1 MKRFNVQYPM
11 SNVQYSSEQ
20 PRMARISG
28 LLRWRLN
35 IEYWILN
42 IRLSRTRLAG
52 TVRPTCF
59 ALAFSLL
66 TLLES
71 IPASAAEQLSAR
83 ASFNAGLQ
91 AFAASNWPAAS
102 NAFLEAAAAAPAA
115 KLDPAAAYYNAG
127 LAAYA
132 GGDLKAAADSFARA
146 SSGSDLRLQ
155 SQAYY
160 NRGNALFHQVGGPGA
175 AAAPAMPLPAMSTQ
189 ELASAEASVGEAI
202 QMYENAI
209 ALDPKDL
216 DAKANYELAVLK
228 QQQIQQQK
236 QQQQQQDQQNQDQ
249 QNQDQQNQDQQKQ
262 DQQKQEEQKDQEQQQ
277 QQQQQQAQQQPQ
289 PENKAGDK
297 QKQEEKQIQ
306 EEKPSEEM
314 TPEEAAMMLDSM
326 KAQEQSQ
333 RDRLHPF
340 FGRPVPVEKD
350 W

>member
-11 SNVQYSSEQ
+11 SNIQRSSEQ
-20 PRMARISG
+20 PRRGQSNILMFCLLMG
-28 LLRWRLN
+28 L
-35 IEYWILN
+35 
-42 IRLSRTRLAG
+42 
-52 TVRPTCF
+52 
-59 ALAFSLL
+59 
-66 TLLES
+66 
-71 IPASAAEQLSAR
+71 SAAVAKAEQANAR
-83 ASFNAGLQ
+83 ASFDAGLQ

-175 AAAPAMPLPAMSTQ
+175 AAAAPAMPLPTMSTQ
-189 ELASAEASVGEAI
+189 ELASAETSVGEAI

-249 QNQDQQNQDQQKQ
+249 QNQDQRNQE
-262 DQQKQEEQKDQEQQQ
+262 QKQEEQKDQKQEQP
-277 QQQQQQAQQQPQ
+277 QQQQQAQPQPQ
-289 PENKAGDK
+289 PEN
-297 QKQEEKQIQ
+297 QPEENPQQEEEQIQ

>member
-1 MKRFNVQYPM
+1 MKNFDIQYPI
-11 SNVQYSSEQ
+11 SNVPCSSEQ
-20 PRMARISG
+20 PRRGQSYILMFCLMMG
-28 LLRWRLN
+28 L
-35 IEYWILN
+35 
-42 IRLSRTRLAG
+42 
-52 TVRPTCF
+52 
-59 ALAFSLL
+59 
-66 TLLES
+66 
-71 IPASAAEQLSAR
+71 SAAGAKAEQPNAR
-83 ASFNAGLQ
+83 AAFDAGLE
-91 AFAASNWPAAS
+91 AFAASNWPVAS
-102 NAFLEAAAAAPAA
+102 NAFLEAAAAAPGA

-209 ALDPKDL
+209 ALDPQDV

-228 QQQIQQQK
+228 QQRLQQQK
-236 QQQQQQDQQNQDQ
+236 QQQQQQDQ

-262 DQQKQEEQKDQEQQQ
+262 DQQKQEEQKDQKQDQPQQQ
-277 QQQQQQAQQQPQ
+277 PQAQQQPQ
-289 PENKAGDK
+289 PENQAGDK
-297 QKQEEKQIQ
+297 QQQEEEQIKQD
-306 EEKPSEEM
+306 KPSEEM

>member
-1 MKRFNVQYPM
+1 MKRLL
-11 SNVQYSSEQ
+11 S
-20 PRMARISG
+20 MAACAALTAVS
-28 LLRWRLN
+28 
-35 IEYWILN
+35 
-42 IRLSRTRLAG
+42 
-52 TVRPTCF
+52 VR
-59 ALAFSLL
+59 
-66 TLLES
+66 
-71 IPASAAEQLSAR
+71 AAEPSAR
-83 ASFNAGLQ
+83 ASFDAGLQ

-209 ALDPKDL
+209 ALDPKDV

-249 QNQDQQNQDQQKQ
+249 QNQDQQKQ
-262 DQQKQEEQKDQEQQQ
+262 DQQKQEEQQDQKQD

-289 PENKAGDK
+289 PEN
-297 QKQEEKQIQ
+297 QPEENQQQEEQQIK
-306 EEKPSEEM
+306 EDKPSEEM

>member
-1 MKRFNVQYPM
+1 
-11 SNVQYSSEQ
+11 
-20 PRMARISG
+20 
-28 LLRWRLN
+28 
-35 IEYWILN
+35 
-42 IRLSRTRLAG
+42 
-52 TVRPTCF
+52 
-59 ALAFSLL
+59 L

-71 IPASAAEQLSAR
+71 FPSSAAEPSAR
-83 ASFNAGLQ
+83 ASFDAGLQ

-160 NRGNALFHQVGGPGA
+160 NRGNVLFHQVGGPGA
-175 AAAPAMPLPAMSTQ
+175 AAAPAAPLPAMSTQ
-189 ELASAEASVGEAI
+189 ELAGAEASVGEAI

-209 ALDPKDL
+209 ALDPQDL

-236 QQQQQQDQQNQDQ
+236 QQQQQQDQQK
-249 QNQDQQNQDQQKQ
+249 QDQQNQDQQKQ
-262 DQQKQEEQKDQEQQQ
+262 DQQNQKEQQDQEQQPQ
-277 QQQQQQAQQQPQ
+277 QPQQQAQQQPQ
-289 PENKAGDK
+289 PENQSEDNP
-297 QKQEEKQIQ
+297 QQEEEQIQ

>member
-1 MKRFNVQYPM
+1 MNR
-11 SNVQYSSEQ
+11 
-20 PRMARISG
+20 
-28 LLRWRLN
+28 
-35 IEYWILN
+35 
-42 IRLSRTRLAG
+42 RLAIL
-52 TVRPTCF
+52 VAA
-59 ALAFSLL
+59 ALGAV
-66 TLLES
+66 
-71 IPASAAEQLSAR
+71 SAR
-83 ASFNAGLQ
+83 AAEPSARGSFEAGLQ

-115 KLDPAAAYYNAG
+115 KLDPAAAYFNAG

-155 SQAYY
+155 SRAYY

-175 AAAPAMPLPAMSTQ
+175 AAAAPAMPLPTMSTQ
-189 ELASAEASVGEAI
+189 ELAGAEASVGEAI

-209 ALDPKDL
+209 ALDPKDV

-236 QQQQQQDQQNQDQ
+236 QQQQKQDQQKQDQ
-249 QNQDQQNQDQQKQ
+249 QKQDQQSQDQQNQDQQKQ
-262 DQQKQEEQKDQEQQQ
+262 NQEAQKDQKQDQ
-277 QQQQQQAQQQPQ
+277 QQQQQQAEQKPQ
-289 PENKAGDK
+289 PENQSVDK
-297 QKQEEKQIQ
+297 QQQQEEQIKQD
-306 EEKPSEEM
+306 KPSEEM

>member
-1 MKRFNVQYPM
+1 MKRLL
-11 SNVQYSSEQ
+11 S
-20 PRMARISG
+20 MAACAALTAVS
-28 LLRWRLN
+28 
-35 IEYWILN
+35 
-42 IRLSRTRLAG
+42 
-52 TVRPTCF
+52 VR
-59 ALAFSLL
+59 
-66 TLLES
+66 
-71 IPASAAEQLSAR
+71 AAEPSAR
-83 ASFNAGLQ
+83 ASFDAGLE

-102 NAFLEAAAAAPAA
+102 NAFLEAATAAPAA

-175 AAAPAMPLPAMSTQ
+175 AAAPAMPLPAMSSQ
-189 ELASAEASVGEAI
+189 ELAGAEASVGEAI

-236 QQQQQQDQQNQDQ
+236 QQQQQQDQQK
-249 QNQDQQNQDQQKQ
+249 QDQQNQDQQKQ
-262 DQQKQEEQKDQEQQQ
+262 DQQNQEEQQDQKQD

-289 PENKAGDK
+289 PEN
-297 QKQEEKQIQ
+297 QPEENQQQEEQQIK
-306 EEKPSEEM
+306 EDKPSEEM

>member
-1 MKRFNVQYPM
+1 MKRLL
-11 SNVQYSSEQ
+11 S
-20 PRMARISG
+20 MAACAALTAVS
-28 LLRWRLN
+28 
-35 IEYWILN
+35 
-42 IRLSRTRLAG
+42 
-52 TVRPTCF
+52 VR
-59 ALAFSLL
+59 
-66 TLLES
+66 
-71 IPASAAEQLSAR
+71 AAEPSAR
-83 ASFNAGLQ
+83 ASFDAGLQ

-209 ALDPKDL
+209 ALDPRDL

-236 QQQQQQDQQNQDQ
+236 QQQQQK
-249 QNQDQQNQDQQKQ
+249 DQQNQDQQKQ
-262 DQQKQEEQKDQEQQQ
+262 DQKNQDRQQQQDQQKQEEQKDQKQDP
-277 QQQQQQAQQQPQ
+277 QQQQQQAEQKPRPQ
-289 PENKAGDK
+289 PDQ
-297 QKQEEKQIQ
+297 QKNEQQKEEQIQ
-306 EEKPSEEM
+306 QDKPSEEM

>member
-11 SNVQYSSEQ
+11 SNIQRSSEQ
-20 PRMARISG
+20 PRRGQSNILMFCLLMG
-28 LLRWRLN
+28 L
-35 IEYWILN
+35 
-42 IRLSRTRLAG
+42 
-52 TVRPTCF
+52 
-59 ALAFSLL
+59 
-66 TLLES
+66 
-71 IPASAAEQLSAR
+71 SAAVAKAEQANAR
-83 ASFNAGLQ
+83 ASFDAGLQ

-102 NAFLEAAAAAPAA
+102 NAFLAAAAAAPAA

-160 NRGNALFHQVGGPGA
+160 NRGNALFHQVGGPGVA
-175 AAAPAMPLPAMSTQ
+175 AAAPTMPLPTMSTQ
-189 ELASAEASVGEAI
+189 ELASAEASVAEAI

-209 ALDPKDL
+209 ALDPRDL

-228 QQQIQQQK
+228 QQQIQQQ
-236 QQQQQQDQQNQDQ
+236 QQQQDQQNQDQ
-249 QNQDQQNQDQQKQ
+249 QNQDQQNQE
-262 DQQKQEEQKDQEQQQ
+262 QKQEEQKDQKQE

-289 PENKAGDK
+289 PEN
-297 QKQEEKQIQ
+297 QPEENPQQEEEQIQ

>member
-1 MKRFNVQYPM
+1 MKRLLT
-11 SNVQYSSEQ
+11 
-20 PRMARISG
+20 MA
-28 LLRWRLN
+28 
-35 IEYWILN
+35 
-42 IRLSRTRLAG
+42 A
-52 TVRPTCF
+52 CA
-59 ALAFSLL
+59 ALAAIS
-66 TLLES
+66 S
-71 IPASAAEQLSAR
+71 QAAEPSAR
-83 ASFNAGLQ
+83 ASFDAGLQ

-189 ELASAEASVGEAI
+189 ELAGAEASVAEAI

-236 QQQQQQDQQNQDQ
+236 QQQQDQQKQDQQNQDQ
-249 QNQDQQNQDQQKQ
+249 QNQEQKQEEQQDQKQ
-262 DQQKQEEQKDQEQQQ
+262 DQQQQQ
-277 QQQQQQAQQQPQ
+277 PQAQPQPQ
-289 PENKAGDK
+289 PEN
-297 QKQEEKQIQ
+297 QPEENQQQEEEQIQ
-306 EEKPSEEM
+306 ADKPSEEM
-314 TPEEAAMMLDSM
+314 TPEEAAMMLDAM

>member
-1 MKRFNVQYPM
+1 MKRLL
-11 SNVQYSSEQ
+11 S
-20 PRMARISG
+20 MAACAALTAVS
-28 LLRWRLN
+28 
-35 IEYWILN
+35 
-42 IRLSRTRLAG
+42 
-52 TVRPTCF
+52 VR
-59 ALAFSLL
+59 
-66 TLLES
+66 
-71 IPASAAEQLSAR
+71 AAEPSAR
-83 ASFNAGLQ
+83 ASFDAGLQ

-132 GGDLKAAADSFARA
+132 GGDLKASADSFARA
-146 SSGSDLRLQ
+146 ASGKDLALQ

-160 NRGNALFHQVGGPGA
+160 NRGNALFHQVGGPA
-175 AAAPAMPLPAMSTQ
+175 AATPAAPALPLPATSTQ
-189 ELASAEASVGEAI
+189 ELAGAEASVGEAI

-209 ALDPKDL
+209 ALDPRDL

-249 QNQDQQNQDQQKQ
+249 QKQDQQNQDQQKQ
-262 DQQKQEEQKDQEQQQ
+262 DQQNQEEQQDQKQEQQQ
-277 QQQQQQAQQQPQ
+277 QPQAQQQPQ
-289 PENKAGDK
+289 PENQAGDK
-297 QKQEEKQIQ
+297 QQQEEEQIKQD
-306 EEKPSEEM
+306 KPSEEM

>member
-1 MKRFNVQYPM
+1 MFCVWLGLSVVAAKA
-11 SNVQYSSEQ
+11 EQ
-20 PRMARISG
+20 P
-28 LLRWRLN
+28 
-35 IEYWILN
+35 
-42 IRLSRTRLAG
+42 
-52 TVRPTCF
+52 
-59 ALAFSLL
+59 
-66 TLLES
+66 
-71 IPASAAEQLSAR
+71 SAR
-83 ASFNAGLQ
+83 AAFGAGLE

-102 NAFLEAAAAAPAA
+102 NAFLEAAAAAPSA

-160 NRGNALFHQVGGPGA
+160 NRGNALFHQVGSP
-175 AAAPAMPLPAMSTQ
+175 AAAPAMPLPTMSTQ
-189 ELASAEASVGEAI
+189 ELAGAEASVAEAI

-277 QQQQQQAQQQPQ
+277 QQQQQQAQQQLQ

>member
-1 MKRFNVQYPM
+1 MKRLL
-11 SNVQYSSEQ
+11 S
-20 PRMARISG
+20 MAACAALTAVS
-28 LLRWRLN
+28 
-35 IEYWILN
+35 
-42 IRLSRTRLAG
+42 
-52 TVRPTCF
+52 VR
-59 ALAFSLL
+59 
-66 TLLES
+66 
-71 IPASAAEQLSAR
+71 AAEPSAR
-83 ASFNAGLQ
+83 ASFDAGLQ

-160 NRGNALFHQVGGPGA
+160 NRGNSLFHQVGGPGA
-175 AAAPAMPLPAMSTQ
+175 AAAAPAMPMPTMTTQ
-189 ELASAEASVGEAI
+189 ELAGAEASVGEAI

-209 ALDPKDL
+209 ALDPQDL

-249 QNQDQQNQDQQKQ
+249 QNQDQQKQ
-262 DQQKQEEQKDQEQQQ
+262 DQQKQEEQQDQKQDQ

-289 PENKAGDK
+289 PEN
-297 QKQEEKQIQ
+297 QPEENQQQEEQQIK
-306 EEKPSEEM
+306 EDKPSEEM

>member
-1 MKRFNVQYPM
+1 MKQ
-11 SNVQYSSEQ
+11 
-20 PRMARISG
+20 
-28 LLRWRLN
+28 
-35 IEYWILN
+35 
-42 IRLSRTRLAG
+42 
-52 TVRPTCF
+52 
-59 ALAFSLL
+59 LL
-66 TLLES
+66 TMAACAGLAAIS
-71 IPASAAEQLSAR
+71 ASAAEPSAR
-83 ASFNAGLQ
+83 AAFDAGLE

-175 AAAPAMPLPAMSTQ
+175 AAAAPAMPLPAMSTQ
-189 ELASAEASVGEAI
+189 ELAGAEASVAEAI

-209 ALDPKDL
+209 ALDPQDL

-236 QQQQQQDQQNQDQ
+236 QQQQQQDQQK
-249 QNQDQQNQDQQKQ
+249 QDQQNQDQQKQ
-262 DQQKQEEQKDQEQQQ
+262 DQQKQEEQQDQEQQP
-277 QQQQQQAQQQPQ
+277 QQQQQQAQPQPQ
-289 PENKAGDK
+289 PETQPEENP
-297 QKQEEKQIQ
+297 QQEEEQIQ

>member
-1 MKRFNVQYPM
+1 MKRLLA
-11 SNVQYSSEQ
+11 
-20 PRMARISG
+20 MATCAALVAIS
-28 LLRWRLN
+28 
-35 IEYWILN
+35 
-42 IRLSRTRLAG
+42 AQ
-52 TVRPTCF
+52 
-59 ALAFSLL
+59 
-66 TLLES
+66 
-71 IPASAAEQLSAR
+71 AAEPTAR
-83 ASFNAGLQ
+83 ESFDAGLK
-91 AFAASNWPAAS
+91 AFTASNWPAAS

-160 NRGNALFHQVGGPGA
+160 NRGNALFHKAGGPA
-175 AAAPAMPLPAMSTQ
+175 AAMSAMPTPTMSTQ
-189 ELASAEASVGEAI
+189 ELASAESSVGEAI

-209 ALDPKDL
+209 ALDPQDL

-236 QQQQQQDQQNQDQ
+236 QQDQQNQDQ
-249 QNQDQQNQDQQKQ
+249 QKQDQQSQDQQKQ
-262 DQQKQEEQKDQEQQQ
+262 DQQKQEEQQDQEQQP
-277 QQQQQQAQQQPQ
+277 QQQQQQAQPQPQ
-289 PENKAGDK
+289 PEN
-297 QKQEEKQIQ
+297 QPEENPQQEEEQIQ

>member
-1 MKRFNVQYPM
+1 MFCVWLGLSVVAAKA
-11 SNVQYSSEQ
+11 EQ
-20 PRMARISG
+20 P
-28 LLRWRLN
+28 
-35 IEYWILN
+35 
-42 IRLSRTRLAG
+42 
-52 TVRPTCF
+52 
-59 ALAFSLL
+59 
-66 TLLES
+66 
-71 IPASAAEQLSAR
+71 SAR
-83 ASFNAGLQ
+83 AAFGAGLE

-102 NAFLEAAAAAPAA
+102 NAFLEAAAAAPAE

-160 NRGNALFHQVGGPGA
+160 NRGNALFHQVGGP
-175 AAAPAMPLPAMSTQ
+175 AAAPAMPLPTMSTQ
-189 ELASAEASVGEAI
+189 ELAGAEASVAEAI

-236 QQQQQQDQQNQDQ
+236 QQQQDQ

-262 DQQKQEEQKDQEQQQ
+262 DQQNQEEQQDQKQDQQQ
-277 QQQQQQAQQQPQ
+277 QQPQAQPQ
-289 PENKAGDK
+289 PEN
-297 QKQEEKQIQ
+297 QPEENQQQEEEQIQ

>member
-1 MKRFNVQYPM
+1 MKR
-11 SNVQYSSEQ
+11 
-20 PRMARISG
+20 
-28 LLRWRLN
+28 LL
-35 IEYWILN
+35 
-42 IRLSRTRLAG
+42 SLAA
-52 TVRPTCF
+52 CA
-59 ALAFSLL
+59 ALAAVSVR
-66 TLLES
+66 
-71 IPASAAEQLSAR
+71 AAEPSAR
-83 ASFNAGLQ
+83 ASFDAGLE

-160 NRGNALFHQVGGPGA
+160 NRGNALFHQVGGP
-175 AAAPAMPLPAMSTQ
+175 AAAPAMPLPTMSTQ
-189 ELASAEASVGEAI
+189 ELAGAEASVAEAI

-209 ALDPKDL
+209 ALDPQDL

-236 QQQQQQDQQNQDQ
+236 QQQQDQQNQDQ
-249 QNQDQQNQDQQKQ
+249 QNQDQQQEEQQDQKQ
-262 DQQKQEEQKDQEQQQ
+262 DQQQQQ
-277 QQQQQQAQQQPQ
+277 PQAQPQ
-289 PENKAGDK
+289 PENPSEEN
-297 QKQEEKQIQ
+297 QQQEEEQIK
-306 EEKPSEEM
+306 EDKPSEEM

>member
-1 MKRFNVQYPM
+1 MKNFNFQYPM
-11 SNVQYSSEQ
+11 SIVQRSSEQ
-20 PRMARISG
+20 PRRGQSYVLMFCLLMG
-28 LLRWRLN
+28 L
-35 IEYWILN
+35 
-42 IRLSRTRLAG
+42 
-52 TVRPTCF
+52 
-59 ALAFSLL
+59 
-66 TLLES
+66 
-71 IPASAAEQLSAR
+71 SAAIANAEPLSAR
-83 ASFNAGLQ
+83 GSFAAGLQ
-91 AFAASNWPAAS
+91 AFAASNYPAAS
-102 NAFLEAAAAAPAA
+102 NAFLEAAAAAPAE
-115 KLDPAAAYYNAG
+115 KLDPAAAFYNAG

-146 SSGSDLRLQ
+146 ASGSDLALQ

-160 NRGNALFHQVGGPGA
+160 NRGNALFHQASGPA
-175 AAAPAMPLPAMSTQ
+175 AAMQAMPLPTMSTQ

-209 ALDPKDL
+209 ALNPKDV

-236 QQQQQQDQQNQDQ
+236 QQQQDQQQQNQDQ
-249 QNQDQQNQDQQKQ
+249 QNQDQQNQDQQPQ
-262 DQQKQEEQKDQEQQQ
+262 DQKPEEQKDQKQEQQQ
-277 QQQQQQAQQQPQ
+277 QQQQAEQQPQ
-289 PENKAGDK
+289 PKPDQQK
-297 QKQEEKQIQ
+297 DDPKQEEQIQ

-340 FGRPVPVEKD
+340 LGRPVPVEKD

>member
-1 MKRFNVQYPM
+1 M
-11 SNVQYSSEQ
+11 
-20 PRMARISG
+20 
-28 LLRWRLN
+28 LLRA
-35 IEYWILN
+35 Y
-42 IRLSRTRLAG
+42 
-52 TVRPTCF
+52 
-59 ALAFSLL
+59 
-66 TLLES
+66 
-71 IPASAAEQLSAR
+71 PASAAEPSAR
-83 ASFNAGLQ
+83 ASFEAGLE

-115 KLDPAAAYYNAG
+115 KLDPAAAYFNAG

-175 AAAPAMPLPAMSTQ
+175 AAAPAAPLPAMSTQ
-189 ELASAEASVGEAI
+189 ELAGAEASVAEAI

-209 ALDPKDL
+209 ALDPQDV

-236 QQQQQQDQQNQDQ
+236 QQQQQPDQ

-277 QQQQQQAQQQPQ
+277 QQQQQQAQPQ
-289 PENKAGDK
+289 PENQPEDN
-297 QKQEEKQIQ
+297 QQQEEEQIQ